1 MVWLLKVD
9 LKVLTGLLHREASQ
23 CCMLLP
29 PSEGECVHQSDPVG
43 EKCNSCTVVT
53 LAGWL
58 TLVCKCL
65 TLCQA
70 MNEVSVI
77 HLKQRKKTRK
87 KTNERMS
94 TDILFVFHAIINYSK
109 VMETHDS
116 CTHDSSSLFLEI
128 GHTWSIYV
136 FSQRYPLRTSPTDR
150 EKQLRLRYITRPCIW
165 NIKSKGISEMSN
177 FGVNY

>member
-65 TLCQA
+65 TLCLTLGKTKEE
-70 MNEVSVI
+70 NKKENKRTYVHGYLVCFSRNNKLFKGDGDTWFLYTWFFI
-77 HLKQRKKTRK
+77 FIFGNWTHLKYIR
-87 KTNERMS
+87 
-94 TDILFVFHAIINYSK
+94 LLSK
-109 VMETHDS
+109 VSITHKPHRQGET
-116 CTHDSSSLFLEI
+116 
-128 GHTWSIYV
+128 V
-136 FSQRYPLRTSPTDR
+136 
-150 EKQLRLRYITRPCIW
+150 KA
-165 NIKSKGISEMSN
+165 
-177 FGVNY
+177 